1 MPIVVV
7 DFLALV
13 RHHVLRK
20 SWALK
25 SVGKVLRVPVPMP
38 RSTGSKMPSFFWAM
52 PFYFSGN
59 SYRYRI
65 SRIGRGPTQRGCDP
79 EFLDQAIEFSPRRIV
94 YVSCEPST
102 QARDAQVLLAAGY
115 QAVAAQPFDLFP
127 QTRHVENVLTLVR

>member
-1 MPIVVV
+1 MGLEQWRVLEISRQGFEGARTNAQINRIENAQFFLGDASSIFQEIHTDTESVALVV
-7 DFLALV
+7 D
-13 RHHVLRK
+13 
-20 SWALK
+20 
-25 SVGKVLRVPVPMP
+25 PP
-38 RSTGSKMPSFFWAM
+38 R
-52 PFYFSGN
+52 
-59 SYRYRI
+59 
-65 SRIGRGPTQRGCDP
+65 RGCDP